1 MTKIKENLKMKGLI
15 SIEVKDKK
23 GKLKEKRDVT
33 NTITNV
39 SLAEVTGL
47 MGNVGSKTAFTY
59 LAVGTGTDAAAAGD
73 TTLQTE
79 ITDSGLA
86 RSAATVSQETTTQTD
101 DTLQLLKAWTASG
114 SKAVTECGILNAGST
129 GTLLGHQVFAALNVI
144 SGDVITLT
152 YQVVQA

>member
-1 MTKIKENLKMKGLI
+1 MTNKKDTMKMKGLI
-15 SIEVKDKK
+15 SIEVKDKE

-59 LAVGTGTDAAAAGD
+59 LAVGVGTTAAAAGD
-73 TTLQTE
+73 TTLETE

-114 SKAVTECGILNAGST
+114 TKAITECGILNAAST
-129 GTLLGHQVFAALNVI
+129 GTLLGRQVFAALNVI
-144 SGDVITLT
+144 SSDVITLR